1 MGGLLHNNDPKTFAS
16 GKSCSLVC
24 YFETAMG
31 FDLGRYAPGYN
42 PKVHGPYWPGRNYQS
57 VDTKLMD
64 VKLGELPSWLRR
76 RPMGLRPLAR
86 VANQEYWRWQRNWN
100 LVRYPSFAAAGQIC
114 CVIIAAG
121 WFARKHS
128 RSFGEHARYH

>member
-1 MGGLLHNNDPKTFAS
+1 MGLRF
-16 GKSCSLVC
+16 GKAVISVS
-24 YFETAMG
+24 YFETVMTG

-86 VANQEYWRWQRNWN
+86 VATQEV
-100 LVRYPSFAAAGQIC
+100 LVSMPDTIELHHLLKRENI
-114 CVIIAAG
+114 
-121 WFARKHS
+121 
-128 RSFGEHARYH
+128 